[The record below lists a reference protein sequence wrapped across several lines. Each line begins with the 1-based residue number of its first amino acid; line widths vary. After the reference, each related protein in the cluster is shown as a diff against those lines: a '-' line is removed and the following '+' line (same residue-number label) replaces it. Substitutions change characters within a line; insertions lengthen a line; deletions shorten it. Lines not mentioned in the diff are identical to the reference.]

1 MVDQTVQTQITQVP
15 EYISDR
21 QQQVLNTLYGVEQ
34 VGQPGDPDYVAPKTG
49 LLQLPQTIPQQL
61 TAGFSPAQL
70 QAMQMQQAGIGAY
83 QPFLD
88 AATQTQAAALGAT
101 GQGIQ
106 SLGQMQFD
114 PARAQAF
121 MDPYQQSVTQ
131 EALKEIDRQAAMAGN
146 QLAGKAVQAGAFG
159 GSRFGLQQS
168 ELARSAQDLRSRR
181 IFEDLSRNYQQAQQ
195 AAAAANQQRLQ
206 QGAAFGQLG
215 SLTSGIGGQ
224 MAGLGG
230 QAQQLGM
237 QDVSSTLGI
246 GGLQQQQLQRQ
257 ADVQYQ
263 NQLNQMMEPY
273 RRLSFGTQSLQQL
286 TPGAGTTQQT
296 ISPVPQGNPYLQAAG
311 AIGSIG
317 TGLGALI
324 GN

>member
-1 MVDQTVQTQITQVP
+1 MATETTQTQVLIP
-15 EYISDR
+15 EYIEKPTEKMANTLDQLMQQQFNVP
-21 QQQVLNTLYGVEQ
+21 QQQV
-34 VGQPGDPDYVAPKTG
+34 
-49 LLQLPQTIPQQL
+49 
-61 TAGFSPAQL
+61 AGFSPT
-70 QAMQMQQAGIGAY
+70 QQAAMMQAYGGIGAY
-83 QPFLD
+83 QPFLQ
-88 AATQTQAAALGAT
+88 AATDAQAAALGTT
-101 GQGIQ
+101 GAGVQ
-106 SLGQMQFD
+106 SLGQMNFD
-114 PARAQAF
+114 PSRAQAF
-121 MDPYQQSVTQ
+121 MDPYQQSVTN
-131 EALKEIDRQAAMAGN
+131 EALKEIDRQTQMAEN

-168 ELARSAQDLRSRR
+168 ELARNAADMRSRR
-181 IFEDLSRNYQQAQQ
+181 IFEDLSRDFQQAQG
-195 AAAAANQQRLQ
+195 ASRAANQQRMQ

-215 SLTSGIGGQ
+215 QLTSGIGGT

-257 ADVQYQ
+257 ADVGYQ

-273 RRLSFGTQSLQQL
+273 RRISFGTQSLQQL

-317 TGLGALI
+317 TGLGALM
-324 GN
+324 G